1 MVDQDAWMNRF
12 ANLWLAYHR
21 EQETIHSV
29 EAVTEKPLTTLSEEG
44 VVSEKIDGDNS
55 REEWLRSFAELWL
68 ACEKDPEALLKNRIH
83 PTDFTQRTGPKENLN
98 PELLHDMKTYQGEIA
113 AEVSSGKVVIADFA
127 PDEKVPDLNPDDV
140 IVFDIDPEQAI
151 KVLTSNRNG
160 S

>member
-21 EQETIHSV
+21 EQETIHSI
-29 EAVTEKPLTTLSEEG
+29 EPVTEKQL
-44 VVSEKIDGDNS
+44 DNPSKDIIADNIEPDDS

-68 ACEKDPEALLKNRIH
+68 ACEKDPAALLKNRIT
-83 PTDFTQRTGPKENLN
+83 PTNIKQMEGSKENLN
-98 PELLHDMKTYQGEIA
+98 PELSPDMKTYQGEIA
-113 AEVSSGKVVIADFA
+113 AEVSKGKIVIADFA

-140 IVFDIDPEQAI
+140 IVFDINPEQAI
-151 KVLTSNRNG
+151 KLLTSTRNG